1 MKIPETIKTKMS
13 EYYTHGDHTKL
24 KRYGITKKKY
34 FSLVTIGK
42 AFKEGECKDE
52 LLDVI
57 DEFYNLKIKNSL
69 RCCLRNRRL
78 SRARY
83 IVPVLKARLLSC

>member
-1 MKIPETIKTKMS
+1 MKIPETIKTKMN

-42 AFKEGECKDE
+42 AFKEGECKD
-52 LLDVI
+52 
-57 DEFYNLKIKNSL
+57 
-69 RCCLRNRRL
+69 
-78 SRARY
+78 
-83 IVPVLKARLLSC
+83 